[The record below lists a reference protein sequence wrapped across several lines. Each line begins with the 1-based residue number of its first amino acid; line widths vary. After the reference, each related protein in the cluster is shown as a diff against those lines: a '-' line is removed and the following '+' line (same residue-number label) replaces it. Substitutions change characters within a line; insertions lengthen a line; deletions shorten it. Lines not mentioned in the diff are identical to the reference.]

1 MLGRRLCYKVLKS
14 FSVFM
19 FMKKLRKSYKKKL
32 RELLLLPRSSD
43 FQKAPEL
50 MSIEETIKYILDN
63 KASLC
68 RYGDGE
74 IGYVLSKNFQHFFQP
89 YNPELRLKLQNIF
102 KEPIPECLIAIPEW
116 VKYPTDSD
124 FGKICQVTFWPS
136 FLKYLNINYK
146 YGNSFCFTEKSFELG
161 NLDLIKKLWD
171 NRDVIVVTG
180 KGSTF
185 IWDERLFGN
194 VKSVDY
200 IYGKPVDAFSDYSL
214 LIENVTRYSPKE
226 DKLFLLSLGL
236 TGTVLAYDL
245 AKMGYQA
252 IDMGHIT
259 NYYLTAIGEM
269 ENIEKLRQS
278 KRFVDGQS
286 DITKLLK

>member
-116 VKYPTDSD
+116 VKYPTDDD
-124 FGKICQVTFWPS
+124 FKKKCQVAFLPS

-146 YGNSFCFTEKSFELG
+146 YGNSFCFTEKSFKLG

-185 IWDERLFGN
+185 IWDERLFDN

-214 LIENVTRYSPKE
+214 LIENVTHYSPKE
-226 DKLFLLSLGL
+226 NKLFLLSLGL

>member
-1 MLGRRLCYKVLKS
+1 MHGRRLCYKVLNC
-14 FSVFM
+14 FSVFI
-19 FMKKLRKSYKKKL
+19 FIKEKRKSYKKKL
-32 RELLLLPRSSD
+32 RELLLLPRSCD

-63 KASLC
+63 KVSLC

-74 IGYVLSKNFQHFFQP
+74 IGYILSKNFQHFFQP

-102 KEPIPECLIAIPEW
+102 KKPIPECLIAIPEW
-116 VKYPTDSD
+116 MKYPSDYD
-124 FGKICQVTFWPS
+124 FGKRCQVMFWSS
-136 FLKYLNINYK
+136 FLKFLSVNYK
-146 YGNSFCFTEKSFELG
+146 YGNSFCFTEKSFKLG
-161 NLDLIKKLWD
+161 YLDLIKKLWD
-171 NRDVIVVTG
+171 TRDVIVVTG

-200 IYGKPVDAFSDYSL
+200 IYGKPVDAFSEYSL
-214 LIENVTRYSPKE
+214 LLENVKRHSPNE

-278 KRFVDGQS
+278 KKFVDGQT
-286 DITKLLK
+286 DITKL